1 MYLFHR
7 GRYKTGLETRY
18 IQHFVIP
25 SHTTYLTQFHSD
37 SVRAFA
43 ILLYTIFRQFSHH
56 ILWGAEFPDPVQHPR
71 GREQR
76 RAGGECE
83 ADVIKLR
90 RVEVVG
96 AGYVLD
102 GIEFGVVEM
111 VVVDLVEVH
120 AYVVDVVG
128 GFFRGGVIVGLCGG
142 GIENYSVPNKCIR
155 Q

>member
-1 MYLFHR
+1 M
-7 GRYKTGLETRY
+7 
-18 IQHFVIP
+18 
-25 SHTTYLTQFHSD
+25 
-37 SVRAFA
+37 
-43 ILLYTIFRQFSHH
+43 
-56 ILWGAEFPDPVQHPR
+56 
-71 GREQR
+71 
-76 RAGGECE
+76 
-83 ADVIKLR
+83 
-90 RVEVVG
+90 VG